1 MSEPQ
6 ARMVGGVVLTALGAS
21 SLVAGAVSD
30 SSIAYLL
37 GGVVIVTGLI
47 EIVHGAWKRKGGV

>member
-21 SLVAGAVSD
+21 SIVAGVVSD
-30 SSIAYLL
+30 SSIAYLF
-37 GGVVIVTGLI
+37 GGVVIVTGLV
-47 EIVHGAWKRKGGV
+47 EIVHVAWKRKGGV